1 MGKGYMCPE
10 RLCVKVNDFLRPVDI
25 GKAVGLSAQS
35 IRKYERWGFLP
46 PAERAENGYRQ
57 YGPRHLQAMRS
68 VVVMCR
74 AFGWRTTRR
83 IMRAVHEGDLPRAL
97 ATLDAQ
103 YALLHQERTRLEQTL
118 GALRITTALST
129 APLPAAAARKGPP
142 ERRTLLFV
150 GEAAERAGVEVSALR
165 HWENEGLLEPLRDES
180 SGYRLYDDEHLLQVQ
195 VIALLRQAGYE
206 INAIRPVVQA
216 LSAGRPETAV
226 TAAEQRLRDL
236 AESSRRHVA
245 ATAAF
250 QTYLE
255 EIGL

>member
-1 MGKGYMCPE
+1 M
-10 RLCVKVNDFLRPVDI
+10 KVSGVLRPVDI
-25 GKAVGLSAQS
+25 GRAVGLSAQS

-46 PAERAENGYRQ
+46 PADRGENGYRQ

-68 VVVMCR
+68 VVVMCH
-74 AFGWRTTRR
+74 AFGWRTTAH
-83 IMRAVHEGDLPRAL
+83 IMRAVHGGDLARAL
-97 ATLDAQ
+97 TALDAQ
-103 YALLHQERTRLEQTL
+103 YAQLHQERTRLEQTL

-129 APLPAAAARKGPP
+129 APMPVAHKGPP
-142 ERRTLLFV
+142 GRRTLLFV

-165 HWENEGLLEPLRDES
+165 HWESEGLVEPLRDES
-180 SGYRLYDDEHLLQVQ
+180 SSYRLYDDAQVLRVQ

-206 INAIRPVVQA
+206 LNAIRPVVEA
-216 LSAGRPETAV
+216 LSAGRPEVAV
-226 TAAEQRLRDL
+226 AAAERRLRDL

-250 QTYLE
+250 QAYLE